1 MAEET
6 KPQSVGEN
14 KNGLSLEEQKWLGNW
29 FLAIRKSQEQ
39 QTEILGKINGS
50 LTFIVV
56 IIIIG
61 IVLTLLRGCI
71 GA

>member
-1 MAEET
+1 MSEEIKT
-6 KPQSVGEN
+6 APIAEN

-29 FLAIRKSQEQ
+29 FSAIMKSQEK

-56 IIIIG
+56 IIILG
-61 IVLTLLRGCI
+61 IVLSLLRGCI

>member
-1 MAEET
+1 MIEEPKT
-6 KPQSVGEN
+6 SPIN
-14 KNGLSLEEQKWLGNW
+14 KTENGLSLEEQKWLGNW
-29 FLAIRKSQEQ
+29 LTVLQKNQEKQ
-39 QTEILGKINGS
+39 IDILGKINGS

-61 IVLTLLRGCI
+61 IILTLLRGCI